1 MPLLG
6 SLLVSLFGSVAVFLA
21 KFVGVRVAG
30 MAAAFAT
37 FTALTAAVYVA
48 AGVLA
53 ATVAASFPGIVMTG
67 VWLFV
72 PDNAPLCV
80 SAMLATDVM
89 VALYRWNLGGLRLV
103 SSVG

>member
-6 SLLVSLFGSVAVFLA
+6 SLIVSLFSSLAVFLA
-21 KFVGVRVAG
+21 KFLTVRVAA
-30 MAAAFAT
+30 MTAAFAT

-53 ATVAASFPGIVMTG
+53 ATVAAQFPPIMMTG

-80 SAMLATDVM
+80 AAMIGCDVL
-89 VALYRWNLGGLRLV
+89 VALYKWNLGGLRLV